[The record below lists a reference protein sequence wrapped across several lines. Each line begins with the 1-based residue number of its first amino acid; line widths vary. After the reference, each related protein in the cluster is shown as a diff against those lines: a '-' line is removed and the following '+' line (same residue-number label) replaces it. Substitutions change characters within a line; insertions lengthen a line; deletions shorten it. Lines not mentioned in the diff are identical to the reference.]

1 MNQNEK
7 FLKTYYARVSSL
19 LLCSGKAK
27 RTIMNELRGN
37 VTDWLAENEDAQ
49 QEDILTVFG
58 TPEQIAE
65 SALHGAD
72 PAALKKKIVLKRVV
86 FAALLLAL
94 LIWAAFAVA
103 GLIDVHTEAHGYFEE
118 GLLAIGYVEGG
129 LPL

>member
-1 MNQNEK
+1 
-7 FLKTYYARVSSL
+7 
-19 LLCSGKAK
+19 
-27 RTIMNELRGN
+27 MNELRGN